1 MIIKN
6 ILINNKEI
14 FLDCLI
20 KELILNNIS
29 YVLIDNYEIHFN
41 NYIIRLYTKEELIN
55 SYKNLIIINQNENK
69 PIIDINSLTLPNQE
83 EYIDQ
88 ELKPYIKKDTPK
100 LTKKMIKQ
108 QNRYYQNKINRNKII

>member
-6 ILINNKEI
+6 ILINNKET

-55 SYKNLIIINQNENK
+55 SYKNLIIENK

-83 EYIDQ
+83 EYIAQ

-108 QNRYYQNKINRNKII
+108 QNRYYQNRINRNKIT